1 MSKNYILSFSNYVE
15 ILTLRNRVIKTLS
28 SDFQNK
34 VIWIEA
40 TTLNNMWFQFD
51 KYYEKL
57 TLAGGVFLKETCS
70 SKC

>member
-40 TTLNNMWFQFD
+40 TTLNNM
-51 KYYEKL
+51 
-57 TLAGGVFLKETCS
+57 
-70 SKC
+70 